1 MKVRSSVRRLCLNCK
16 IVRRRGVLRVICSTN
31 PRHKQ
36 RQGK

>member
-1 MKVRSSVRRLCLNCK
+1 MKVRSSVRRMCAQCK
-16 IVRRRGVLRVICSTN
+16 IVRRRGVLRVICKAD